1 MNFSTSGIAAG
12 IVFGVCGIYFL
23 HSGRK
28 EGNAWGMLI
37 GGALLVYPYFVV
49 NAYLTWGIGV
59 ALVGLAWYKR

>member
-1 MNFSTSGIAAG
+1 M
-12 IVFGVCGIYFL
+12 FGVCGIYFL